1 MAATKRHEE
10 DMKRNS
16 KRQESLS
23 KDPVELMRLKC
34 LARGASGI
42 KGLGRAFRIMDDDG
56 NRKLDYSE
64 FKKGCYDYG
73 LNLEDFEIKSA
84 FDQFDKDGSQTIDFD
99 EFLNA
104 LRPPMSKSRRDVI
117 MMAFRKLDKDGS
129 GVITTNDLKGVYSA
143 RNHPKYLNGEWTEV
157 QVFREFLKNF
167 DSPENPDYQ
176 VTQEEF
182 INYYSGVSASIDSD
196 AYFDLMMRNA
206 WKL

>member
-10 DMKRNS
+10 DLKRNS
-16 KRQESLS
+16 KRQEAVTN
-23 KDPVELMRLKC
+23 DPIELLRLKC
-34 LARGASGI
+34 LSRGACGI

-56 NRKLDYSE
+56 NRKLDYNE

-73 LNLEDFEIKSA
+73 LSLEDYEIRNA
-84 FDQFDKDGSQTIDFD
+84 FKKFDLDENGTIDFD
-99 EFLNA
+99 EFLLS
-104 LRPPMSKSRRDVI
+104 LRPPMSKARRNII
-117 MMAFRKLDKDGS
+117 MLAFRKLDKDGS
-129 GVITTNDLKGVYSA
+129 GSITTDDLKGVYSA
-143 RNHPKYLNGEWTEV
+143 RCHPKYMNGEWTEV
-157 QVFREFLKNF
+157 QVFREFLKSF
-167 DSPENPDYQ
+167 DSPENPDYI